1 MNRNEVLDILNFRHA
16 CKEFDS
22 TKKISSEDLEV
33 IIEGGRLAPSSVGI
47 EPWHFIVVEN
57 KNLILLL
64 QSLNYLKEK
73 NNNFQLLVAGDGNLK
88 DQMVN
93 YCTENNLNDNIE
105 FLGNIDC
112 MENFY
117 NAIDVLVLPSFTEG
131 VPLVVLEAA
140 GRGKMIIMTENSGI
154 NEILDDNTDYLSIN
168 PYDKNDLIK
177 VLNSVLEN
185 HNIIKEYSTNSFKK
199 INKYIKENN
208 FEKELK
214 NIL

>member
-1 MNRNEVLDILNFRHA
+1 
-16 CKEFDS
+16 
-22 TKKISSEDLEV
+22 
-33 IIEGGRLAPSSVGI
+33 
-47 EPWHFIVVEN
+47 
-57 KNLILLL
+57 
-64 QSLNYLKEK
+64 
-73 NNNFQLLVAGDGNLK
+73 
-88 DQMVN
+88 
-93 YCTENNLNDNIE
+93 
-105 FLGNIDC
+105 
-112 MENFY
+112 
-117 NAIDVLVLPSFTEG
+117 
-131 VPLVVLEAA
+131 
-140 GRGKMIIMTENSGI
+140 MTENSGI